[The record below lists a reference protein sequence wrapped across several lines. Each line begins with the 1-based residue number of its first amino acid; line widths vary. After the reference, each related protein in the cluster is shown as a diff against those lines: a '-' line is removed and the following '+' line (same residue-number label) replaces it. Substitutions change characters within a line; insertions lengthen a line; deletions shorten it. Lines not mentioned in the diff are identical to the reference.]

1 MNGNPVMVVKS
12 KTFANIYNFLTCIAV
27 NASKDRTINRQ
38 NEGLCC
44 TYCNVKLGL
53 KGGQ

>member
-1 MNGNPVMVVKS
+1 MNGNPFMEVKS
-12 KTFANIYNFLTCIAV
+12 ETFANMYNFLTYTAV

-44 TYCNVKLGL
+44 TDCNVRLGL